1 MKIIRSEIFDSIPQ
15 ITFGLST
22 RTIPSLNDPFGFNLS
37 FSVGNEKELVTMN
50 RERFFTALDLRE
62 DQVAYH
68 YQIHS
73 DIINCVDKAG
83 YVGES
88 DALITNNF
96 GLGLVITTADC
107 SAIFIFDRVNKVIAA
122 VHSGWRGTSQKI
134 LEKTLISLRTK
145 FNSSANDLIVFMAPS
160 ISQKNYE
167 VGEEVALQFDKKFL
181 LEHERKVYLDVA
193 SANYDMLLDF
203 GIPSTQ
209 IERSDLCS
217 YGNEFLHSYRRD
229 GHKSGR
235 ALGIIAMKSKL

>member
-37 FSVGNEKELVTMN
+37 FLVDDDKELVIKN
-50 RERFFTALDLRE
+50 RARFFAALDLRE

-73 DIINCVDKAG
+73 DIINYVDKAG

-88 DALITNNF
+88 DALITNNI

-107 SAIFIFDRVNKVIAA
+107 SAFFIIDRVKKVIAA

-134 LEKTLISLRTK
+134 LEKTLITLKTK
-145 FNSSANDLIVFMAPS
+145 FNSNANDLIVYMAPS

-203 GIPSTQ
+203 GIPSNQ

-229 GHKSGR
+229 GQKSGR
-235 ALGIIAMKSKL
+235 ALGIIAMKSEL